1 MVDDP
6 QTWGTSDNIGYK
18 TQTEDKL
25 NKTDRQQHHRLNPF
39 ARKGK
44 SVPIYCKIPAV

>member
-18 TQTEDKL
+18 TQTEDKR
-25 NKTDRQQHHRLNPF
+25 NKNTGKKFKKVNYTDPTKNRE
-39 ARKGK
+39 
-44 SVPIYCKIPAV
+44 